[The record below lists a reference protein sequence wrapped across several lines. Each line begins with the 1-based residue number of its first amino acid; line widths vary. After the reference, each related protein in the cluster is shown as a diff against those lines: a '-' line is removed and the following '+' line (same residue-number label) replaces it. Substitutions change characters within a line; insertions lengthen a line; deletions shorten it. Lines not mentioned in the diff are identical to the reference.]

1 MYESDF
7 NPCNSQRERE
17 RENMKE
23 SVWWSE
29 RRNVGVAVDES
40 LGRN

>member
-1 MYESDF
+1 MKVIST
-7 NPCNSQRERE
+7 PVRERE
-17 RENMKE
+17 RENERKQA
-23 SVWWSE
+23 SVCWSE